1 MQQKQTSTHKKENG
15 LLNILI
21 NVAIPSFIMIKGSR
35 PEYLGPVIAF
45 TIAIL
50 FPLGYG
56 IWDYLKR
63 RKINFFSGLGLVS
76 VFLTGGIGLMQL
88 PREYMVWKEAGI
100 PFLMGVAV
108 LISQSTSYPLVRT
121 FLDQMLNIEK
131 IDQEFAQHGHPGEF
145 EGKLKKAGYYFALSF
160 FLSSF
165 LNYLL
170 ATLILVGEPG
180 SEQFTESF
188 GKMTAYSYIVIT
200 VPMVLMVGAILFF
213 LLGSIKK
220 VTGLE
225 LEEVVRQ

>member
-1 MQQKQTSTHKKENG
+1 MQQKETTIHKKENG

-35 PEYLGPVIAF
+35 PEYLGPVMAF
-45 TIAIL
+45 SIAII
-50 FPLGYG
+50 FPLAYG

-76 VFLTGGIGLMQL
+76 VFLTGGIGLMKL
-88 PREYMVWKEAGI
+88 PREYMIWKETGI
-100 PFLMGVAV
+100 PFLMGLAV
-108 LISQSTSYPLVRT
+108 LVSQRTSYPLVRT

-131 IDQEFAQHGHPGEF
+131 IDKEFADKGHSGQF
-145 EGKLKKAGYYFALSF
+145 EIQLKRAGYYFALSF
-160 FLSSF
+160 FLSSL

-170 ATLILVGEPG
+170 ATIILVGEPG
-180 SEQFTESF
+180 TEEFTESF
-188 GKMTAYSYIVIT
+188 GKMTAYSYVVIT
-200 VPMVLMVGAILFF
+200 VPMVLMVGAILFY
-213 LLGSIKK
+213 LLNSIKK